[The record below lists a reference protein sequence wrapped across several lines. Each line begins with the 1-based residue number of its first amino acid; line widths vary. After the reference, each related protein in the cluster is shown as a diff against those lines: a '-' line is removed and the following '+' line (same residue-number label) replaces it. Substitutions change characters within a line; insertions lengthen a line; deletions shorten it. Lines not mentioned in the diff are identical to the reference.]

1 VRPLIESL
9 GVYLPPR
16 AVSTAEI
23 LDGCRTRIRFPL
35 EKLTGIRSRRM
46 AGDSEFSFDLA
57 WRAAND
63 CLAGSRH
70 RPEEID
76 LLISCSISRCD
87 GPEFRVT
94 YEPSTAVRLAAR
106 LGSPRALAFDI
117 SSACTGMFTGL
128 LIADAF
134 IRLGLSRCAM
144 VVSGE
149 YITHLT
155 RTAQQ
160 AVEGFMDSR
169 LACLTLGDAGAAVL
183 LEPSEG
189 DAVGLHAIDMVTL
202 GRYSSYCI
210 AKATEIGPM
219 MFTDSVKIT
228 EVAVLPAVM
237 HTAEIL
243 RRDPSLARS
252 VQHLVLHQ
260 TSRTTLRDAARVI
273 DQVFPGVTA
282 ATTVIDNLG
291 ERGNTAST
299 SHFVAVMDHILNG
312 RIGTGDTVV
321 FGISGSGQTLGTAL
335 YTFDDLPDRVRRR
348 RAGAPAGA
356 PATRPF
362 ASLPVTPGM
371 GARASGATSGGGG
384 VPVGRRRRRIRLE
397 SLGIAP
403 EEEGS
408 GRTSFELGRD
418 AGFACLQAS
427 THEPGDIELLIHAGV
442 YRTEHLAEPAVAAIL
457 AGELGINDV
466 FEPGRERQT
475 LAFDVLN
482 GSAGF
487 LQACYVAGQL
497 ILAGRCRTAMVVAA
511 EAASLHSD
519 DDGPRRIASVASA
532 VILDEAEGESGG
544 FESFRFRSFPAHVEA
559 RRASVS
565 LRTSRARLEVA
576 DAADL
581 EERYVTCILE
591 VARELL
597 ADERL
602 ALGDLRVVLA
612 PQISSDFVER
622 LAGALGVPRRRCVDA
637 ASQDADLFTSSLPYA
652 LRALGERGSV
662 APGDIGLIIG
672 VGAGVVVGCALY
684 RF

>member
-1 VRPLIESL
+1 MRPLIESL

-23 LDGCRTRIRFPL
+23 LDGCRTRVRFPL

-46 AGDSEFSFDLA
+46 AGESEFSFDLA
-57 WRAAND
+57 WRAAQD
-63 CLAGSRH
+63 CLAGSRY
-70 RPEEID
+70 RSDEID

-87 GPEFRVT
+87 GPDFRVT

-117 SSACTGMFTGL
+117 SSACTGMFAGL
-128 LIADAF
+128 LIADTF

-169 LACLTLGDAGAAVL
+169 LACLTLGDAGAAL
-183 LEPSEG
+183 ILEPSEG
-189 DAVGLHAIDMVTL
+189 EATGLHAIDMFTL
-202 GRYSSYCI
+202 GRYSAYCI
-210 AKATEIGPM
+210 AKATETGPM

-273 DQVFPGVTA
+273 DQMFPGVAA
-282 ATTVIDNLG
+282 ATTVIDNLA

-299 SHFVAVMDHILNG
+299 SHFVAVMDHILSG
-312 RIGTGDTVV
+312 RIGSGDTVV

-348 RAGAPAGA
+348 RAGAAA
-356 PATRPF
+356 SASATSVS
-362 ASLPVTPGM
+362 ASHPVTPDT
-371 GARASGATSGGGG
+371 GAMAGGWASGGDGG
-384 VPVGRRRRRIRLE
+384 PVGRRRIRIE

-403 EEEGS
+403 GEEAS
-408 GRTSFELGRD
+408 GRTSFELGRA
-418 AGFACLQAS
+418 AGLACLQHS
-427 THEPGDIELLIHAGV
+427 THEAGDIELLIHAGV

-457 AGELGINDV
+457 AGALGINDA
-466 FEPGRERQT
+466 FEPGRDRHT

-511 EAASLHSD
+511 EAGDVQSD
-519 DDGPRRIASVASA
+519 GNGRRPIVGTASA
-532 VILDEAEGESGG
+532 VILDEAEGEGRG
-544 FESFRFRSFPAHVEA
+544 FEGFRFRSFPAHLEA

-565 LRTSRARLEVA
+565 LKTSPARLEMA

-581 EERYVTCILE
+581 EERYVACILE
-591 VARELL
+591 VAHELL
-597 ADERL
+597 AGEGL
-602 ALGDLRVVLA
+602 APGDIRVVLA
-612 PQISSDFVER
+612 SQLSSDFVER
-622 LAGALGVPRRRCVDA
+622 LADALGVPRDRCVDA
-637 ASQDADLFTSSLPYA
+637 ASKNADLFTSSLPYA
-652 LRALGERGSV
+652 LRALRDRRSV
-662 APGDIGLIIG
+662 ESGDLGLIIT
-672 VGAGVVVGCALY
+672 VGAGIVAGCAIY